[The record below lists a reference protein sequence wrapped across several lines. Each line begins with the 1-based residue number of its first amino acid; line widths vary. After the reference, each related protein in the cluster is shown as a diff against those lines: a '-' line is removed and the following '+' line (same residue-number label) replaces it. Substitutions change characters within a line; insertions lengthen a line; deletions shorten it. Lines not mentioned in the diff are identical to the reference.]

1 MNQGAAPC
9 VWQTLRQ
16 AARRSPD
23 GIEWARETK
32 VGGINEAER
41 GSGGEHCHNWAFAM
55 TSPRTRDAEPAPAEK
70 GVEERLGVEKGS
82 VQECRRDLGPG
93 LSPAPEF
100 SDVVVLQVR
109 GGGAEMDCHR
119 DGGDKVAPQ
128 RVSSQHALRVAAILS
143 QNRLRA
149 SAPQGAMHEEV
160 TSGDALSRQI
170 LRALAETHVL
180 VLVVQDASGGPA
192 HAGHDAARD
201 ARDEQNVAAGDNGKH
216 GNAYVCDW
224 LSRFRQ
230 GLAGAERGRGPQAI
244 FGLALDGSTVPVC
257 EAGWGRFRVQWF
269 HKKTPLQTSIAID
282 QVRSVFL
289 AKGARHRARFCLLPV
304 GGGTVRAHVSC
315 FIWMNAAH
323 GLKYKDTMNHTHAP
337 RSKNVHAHA
346 HSCPGHG

>member
-1 MNQGAAPC
+1 VC
-9 VWQTLRQ
+9 F
-16 AARRSPD
+16 
-23 GIEWARETK
+23 
-32 VGGINEAER
+32 
-41 GSGGEHCHNWAFAM
+41 C
-55 TSPRTRDAEPAPAEK
+55 
-70 GVEERLGVEKGS
+70 
-82 VQECRRDLGPG
+82 
-93 LSPAPEF
+93 
-100 SDVVVLQVR
+100 
-109 GGGAEMDCHR
+109 
-119 DGGDKVAPQ
+119 
-128 RVSSQHALRVAAILS
+128 
-143 QNRLRA
+143 
-149 SAPQGAMHEEV
+149 
-160 TSGDALSRQI
+160 QI